1 MSTDEETEFP
11 EEKDSYM
18 CAVCLDVY
26 FNPYMCYP
34 CHHIFCEPCLRTL
47 AKDNPASTPCPLCR
61 TIISRVFL
69 QTGNILFHY
78 HSQVMFSDYLLALT
92 PKASLWSQWKSPTM
106 WLHLSQLIVLSQ
118 NHRWKQD
125 FPADPCLC
133 TLILLS
139 ILPCCCYITKDTS
152 MVTGSLLLSAFCCLF
167 LCSSCLRIV
176 TQTTKSLNQE
186 CLMFGTVTWCS

>member
-1 MSTDEETEFP
+1 MCYRNRYYRHLINILILTKYKVTFSQVIQPHPKLRQCFPCVLQTVSNEMSTDEETEFP

-69 QTGNILFHY
+69 QTGNVLFHY
-78 HSQVMFSDYLLALT
+78 HSQVMFSDYLLALSQ
-92 PKASLWSQWKSPTM
+92 KA
-106 WLHLSQLIVLSQ
+106 
-118 NHRWKQD
+118 
-125 FPADPCLC
+125 
-133 TLILLS
+133 
-139 ILPCCCYITKDTS
+139 
-152 MVTGSLLLSAFCCLF
+152 
-167 LCSSCLRIV
+167 
-176 TQTTKSLNQE
+176 
-186 CLMFGTVTWCS
+186 